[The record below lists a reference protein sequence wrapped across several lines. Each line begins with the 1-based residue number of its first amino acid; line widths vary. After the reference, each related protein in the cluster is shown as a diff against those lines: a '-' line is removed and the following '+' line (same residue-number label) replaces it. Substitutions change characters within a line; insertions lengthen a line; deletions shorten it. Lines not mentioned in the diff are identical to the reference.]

1 MFDRTTV
8 VLMHYE
14 EDGTQISRELY
25 EGDPAPLIE
34 YQRIAVAESVP
45 FLEYARE

>member
-1 MFDRTTV
+1 MSESIV

-14 EDGTQISRELY
+14 ADGTQISREVY
-25 EGDPAPLIE
+25 EGDPAPFIE

-45 FLEYARE
+45 FLEYVKE